1 MTYKYREELGN
12 LKPNISPKV
21 ADAPG
26 KVHRLMANENPYGC
40 SPLVK
45 DALIR
50 SMENGPSN
58 YPDGYTTDVRIAIS
72 EKYGVDKDEILFG
85 NGTDEIIYMLGKAF
99 VAQGDE
105 IVTPAVSFT
114 SYIPSAVSM
123 GGKMVYVPM
132 KEDHSIDLDGIIN
145 AITEKTKYIVIVNPN
160 NPTGTVFC
168 EDEQYEFLKKVP
180 KDVLVIFDE
189 AYAEFYMGENF
200 PNTYAKLKEF
210 DNLIILKTFSKVY
223 GLASFRIGFMIANK
237 EIISWVSRIKN
248 AFNVSAQAMAAAA
261 AAVLDNEFVSMV
273 RENNSKCIKYLCG
286 ELDKLGYSYIPTNT
300 SFIMTDMKKNCME
313 TVAALKEKG
322 YLVRPGSDFTMD
334 NYIRVSIGTMDQ
346 MKGFIEA
353 FKEITK

>member
-40 SPLVK
+40 SALVK

-50 SMENGPSN
+50 VVENAPSN
-58 YPDGYTTDVRIAIS
+58 YPDGYTTDVRMAIS

-99 VAQGDE
+99 IEPGDE
-105 IVTPAVSFT
+105 VVTPQVSFT

-132 KEDHSIDLDGIIN
+132 KDDHSIDLDGIIN
-145 AITEKTKYIVIVNPN
+145 AITPKTKYIVIVNPN
-160 NPTGTVFC
+160 NPTGTVFH
-168 EDEQYEFLKKVP
+168 ENAQYEFLKKVP
-180 KDVLVIFDE
+180 KDVLVVFDE

-200 PNTYAKLKEF
+200 PNTYSKLKEF

-237 EIISWVSRIKN
+237 EIISVVSRIKN
-248 AFNVSAQAMAAAA
+248 VFNVSAQAMAAAA
-261 AAVLDNEFVSMV
+261 AAISDNEFVEMV
-273 RENNSKCIKYLCG
+273 RQNNSKCIKYLC
-286 ELDKLGYSYIPTNT
+286 ENLDEMGYSYIPTNT
-300 SFIMTDMKKNCME
+300 SFIMIDMKENCMP
-313 TVAALKEKG
+313 TVAALKEEG
-322 YLVRPGSDFTMD
+322 YLVRPGSDFNMD
-334 NYIRVSIGTMDQ
+334 NYIRVSLGTMEQ
-346 MKGFIEA
+346 IKGFLEA
-353 FKEITK
+353 LKKIKN